1 MSLFLGVG
9 VTGGLV
15 YHSRSI
21 AQAVKAARL
30 MRSVKSASRKV
41 YIVNSEESW
50 SQVCSLLLRE
60 ARLEGAIGFDCEWV
74 QVRGKRRPVAL
85 LQLASCSGTC
95 VLVRLLQMKPSIP
108 QTLKEFLADETILK
122 VGVGPMEDSN
132 YLAAD
137 YNVQVKGCVD
147 LRHLVLMSHTF
158 SLEPKTKLKPKGMG
172 LNALSQYYLEQ
183 TLDKDWR
190 VRASDWEAEEL
201 TQRQKNY
208 AAEDALVGV
217 HILVA
222 LLQKLWTLNSSI
234 VPFLPSLHWHRH
246 LSSAVHQICLPFV
259 DRKFSMNK
267 SEQNGGANESGQT
280 ASSVKLK
287 SAYQPQVMRRSPL
300 YYYSQMR
307 APDNELLCVCDPR
320 KALWYVEK
328 GKAKVVSE
336 DPLVIRLNFEPSGRP
351 LADRD
356 DSRFYLQER
365 LNNCVVCGKDEIY
378 IRKYIVP
385 LEYRKH
391 FPDILKN
398 HQSHDVVLLCLDC
411 HKKSNLEDK
420 VLRYTLATEF
430 DAPIGSEHSKKT
442 SVDRHRI
449 TVKNAAKALV
459 HNRVNIPEKR
469 VLELENILKRYL
481 GTDFISETQLREMA
495 QTDSKFWNKAFQS
508 HGHKVYE
515 AYEKVGLVK
524 LIQRW
529 RQHFLSSMKPQ
540 HMPIGWSVTHNVY
553 ALKVKMS
560 QYPMG
565 HPERLKY
572 KVALVGTEGAIDI
585 PYLPGISK
593 DESPAESESEEM
605 TAESLSDAQNP
616 PTDFIDCI
624 NDLEAAKSDSISEG
638 CKKVDYSFDS
648 GYFPAADRK
657 VALEKNYDSMKTS
670 LPLDNV
676 GEFTLTHSDNI
687 AENCVT
693 VRCLDLNGSEANHNT
708 SLEEN
713 RIDMSLYHDSKTK
726 KIHTTN
732 TVFDIL
738 CSDELVQKEA
748 LLQENE

>member
-1 MSLFLGVG
+1 MSVMWLRDHPGLTMSLFLGVG

-21 AQAVKAARL
+21 AQAVKSARL

-50 SQVCSLLLRE
+50 SQVSSLLLRE
-60 ARLEGAIGFDCEWV
+60 ARLKGAIGFDCEWV

-95 VLVRLLQMKPSIP
+95 VLVRLLQMKTSIP

-137 YNVQVKGCVD
+137 YNIQVKGCVD
-147 LRHLVLMSHTF
+147 LRHLVLMSHTL
-158 SLEPKTKLKPKGMG
+158 SPEPKSKLKPKGMG

-208 AAEDALVGV
+208 AAEDALVGI

-222 LLQKLWTLNSSI
+222 LLQKLWILHSPI
-234 VPFLPSLHWHRH
+234 IPFLPSLHWHRH
-246 LSSAVHQICLPFV
+246 LSSSVQQICFPFV

-280 ASSVKLK
+280 ASCVKLK
-287 SAYQPQVMRRSPL
+287 SAYQPHVARRTPL
-300 YYYSQMR
+300 YHYSQMR

-336 DPLVIRLNFEPSGRP
+336 DPLIIQLNFEPSGRP

-356 DSRFYLQER
+356 DDGRFYLQER
-365 LNNCVVCGKDEIY
+365 LNVCVVCGKGEIY
-378 IRKYIVP
+378 IRKNIVP

-420 VLRYTLATEF
+420 VFRYTLAKEF
-430 DAPIGSEHSKKT
+430 DAPIGNEHSKKT
-442 SVDRHRI
+442 SVDRHQI

-459 HNRVNIPEKR
+459 CNRANIPEKR
-469 VLELENILKRYL
+469 VLELENILKSYL
-481 GTDFISETQLREMA
+481 ETDCISETQLREMA
-495 QTDSKFWNKAFQS
+495 QTDSKFGNKAFQS

-515 AYEKVGLVK
+515 AYEKVGLIK

-529 RQHFLSSMKPQ
+529 RKHFLSSMKPQ
-540 HMPIGWSVTHNVY
+540 HMPIGWSVTHNIC

-560 QYPMG
+560 QYPKG

-572 KVALVGTEGAIDI
+572 KVALVGTEGIIDI
-585 PYLPGISK
+585 PYMPDISK
-593 DESPAESESEEM
+593 EESPAESESKEM
-605 TAESLSDAQNP
+605 TPESLSEAQNP
-616 PTDFIDCI
+616 PTD
-624 NDLEAAKSDSISEG
+624 LKAAESDAISEG
-638 CKKVDYSFDS
+638 CKNIDYSHASECFS
-648 GYFPAADRK
+648 AADRK
-657 VALEKNYDSMKTS
+657 VALERNYESESQFT
-670 LPLDNV
+670 V
-676 GEFTLTHSDNI
+676 G
-687 AENCVT
+687 
-693 VRCLDLNGSEANHNT
+693 
-708 SLEEN
+708 
-713 RIDMSLYHDSKTK
+713 
-726 KIHTTN
+726 
-732 TVFDIL
+732 
-738 CSDELVQKEA
+738 
-748 LLQENE
+748 